1 MSVPLCYN
9 RNMTPKLTDE
19 MRQALEQSHGF
30 LKIEGD
36 GGSCIV
42 MTMQV
47 YRDMMGVAT
56 DEDLEA
62 SLKAIEQGHADV
74 EAGRTR
80 PFREV
85 LAELGSDDAV
95 HG

>member
-1 MSVPLCYN
+1 
-9 RNMTPKLTDE
+9 MTPKLTEDQLRARSE
-19 MRQALEQSHGF
+19 NQGF
-30 LKIEGD
+30 LKVEGD
-36 GGSCIV
+36 TGICFV

-47 YRDMMGVAT
+47 YRDMMGVGT
-56 DEDLEA
+56 DEDLAA

-95 HG
+95 QG